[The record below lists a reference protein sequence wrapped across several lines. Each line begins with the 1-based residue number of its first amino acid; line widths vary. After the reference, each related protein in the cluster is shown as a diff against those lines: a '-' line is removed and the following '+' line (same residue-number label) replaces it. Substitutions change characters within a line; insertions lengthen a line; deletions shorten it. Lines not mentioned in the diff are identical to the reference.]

1 METPANGTGDIFHSL
16 WFIPTVEPIKGVLG
30 MILRDK
36 TAET

>member
-1 METPANGTGDIFHSL
+1 METQANGTGDIFHSL
-16 WFIPTVEPIKGVLG
+16 WFIEAVEPIKCVLG